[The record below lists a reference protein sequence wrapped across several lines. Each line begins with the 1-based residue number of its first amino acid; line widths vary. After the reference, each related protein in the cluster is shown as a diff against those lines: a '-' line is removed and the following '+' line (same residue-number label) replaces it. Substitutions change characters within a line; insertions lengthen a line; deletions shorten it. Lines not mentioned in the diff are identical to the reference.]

1 MSSDLPISSKY
12 RSTPDAPVD
21 DRERD
26 SLVARV
32 NDAFEQGK
40 LDDWTYR
47 RALGTVF
54 AAKTLGE
61 GRSRTAGWVGLVSC
75 WALLVLSVLAFP
87 ILRRRGEPLFILAA
101 PFVLVILVSAVTYG
115 ILRFRTPADVAL
127 VVLAAQYQPLQ
138 TSRSRPRIV
147 QESLRYF

>member
-47 RALGTVF
+47 RALDTVF

-61 GRSRTAGWVGLVSC
+61 LVPVVEELPAHPTHQVPAIVEDSTTGGRPGELSEAKAPSGRTVATVIGG
-75 WALLVLSVLAFP
+75 
-87 ILRRRGEPLFILAA
+87 IAA
-101 PFVLVILVSAVTYG
+101 ALVILV
-115 ILRFRTPADVAL
+115 ILL
-127 VVLAAQYQPLQ
+127 VILL
-138 TSRSRPRIV
+138 
-147 QESLRYF
+147 